1 MPTKAA
7 IKTQT
12 LMAHVLISQL
22 QDEAKLERALR
33 QAATVESQIA
43 PEAAAL
49 QQRLDELALQV
60 DVLEAAIGHD

>member
-33 QAATVESQIA
+33 QFTADDDLLDEDSYS
-43 PEAAAL
+43 AAL
-49 QQRLDELALQV
+49 PVEV
-60 DVLEAAIGHD
+60 H